1 MGAMGRR
8 SPKKSE
14 TLEVRIPHEVKDALM
29 RKAHAEGRSASE
41 VVRKSIDSY
50 LSAHPKEARSM
61 FIGLWKPAAVAGA
74 AAIAIVSTAISPA
87 PSHAKPDLRSVF
99 QTLDRNRDGNISLSE
114 FLRDAADP
122 NVEKM
127 HHAHMTAGAGHKGMT
142 AAHAQMMKAGHGK
155 ASGTMLRSHFAQLD
169 ANRDGSIS
177 FAEFQAFHSKMEAS
191 HGRH

>member
-1 MGAMGRR
+1 MGRR

-41 VVRKSIDSY
+41 VVRKFIDSY
-50 LSAHPKEARSM
+50 LAAHPKEARSM
-61 FIGLWKPAAVAGA
+61 LIGFWKPAAVAGA

-114 FLRDAADP
+114 FLSDASDP

-127 HHAHMTAGAGHKGMT
+127 HHAHMKDAAGHKQMT
-142 AAHAQMMKAGHGK
+142 AAHAQMMKGGK
-155 ASGTMLRSHFAQLD
+155 ASGAMLRTHFAKLD
-169 ANRDGSIS
+169 SNSDGSIT

-191 HGRH
+191 HGRR

>member
-41 VVRKSIDSY
+41 VVRKFIDSY

-61 FIGLWKPAAVAGA
+61 LIGFWKPAAVAGA

-114 FLRDAADP
+114 FLRDASDP

-127 HHAHMTAGAGHKGMT
+127 HHAHMKGAGSNGQMT

-155 ASGTMLRSHFAQLD
+155 APGTMLRSHFAQLD
-169 ANRDGSIS
+169 ANSDGSVS
-177 FAEFQAFHSKMEAS
+177 FGEFQAFHSKMEAS

>member
-1 MGAMGRR
+1 MSRR

-41 VVRKSIDSY
+41 VVRKLIDSY

-61 FIGLWKPAAVAGA
+61 LIGFWKPAAVAGA

-114 FLRDAADP
+114 FLRDASDP

-127 HHAHMTAGAGHKGMT
+127 HHAHMKGAGSNGQMT

-155 ASGTMLRSHFAQLD
+155 APGTMLRSHFAQLD
-169 ANRDGSIS
+169 ANSDGSVS
-177 FAEFQAFHSKMEAS
+177 FGEFQAFHSKMESS
-191 HGRH
+191 HAHR